1 MNFGSVQVAIPV
13 TIVLAGQRRAEIPF
27 YRLKQQLTAQEIR
40 CQMTTYWH
48 NSLHSACSI
57 SHPNEVLRRIKKGF
71 RGKPMHSPKRMLF
84 LDLVLS
90 LFRLNGLLIA
100 EGDEMTEALGLTSA
114 RWKVIGVIALSNSGL
129 TVPGIARVLGQSR
142 QAVQRI
148 TDVMA
153 TDGLLSYEPNPKHKR
168 SVLVELTEEGKTAYK
183 DLRDVQDPWAIDNT
197 EDIPIEELDG
207 GLRLVRRLIQKF
219 DK

>member
-1 MNFGSVQVAIPV
+1 
-13 TIVLAGQRRAEIPF
+13 
-27 YRLKQQLTAQEIR
+27 
-40 CQMTTYWH
+40 
-48 NSLHSACSI
+48 
-57 SHPNEVLRRIKKGF
+57 
-71 RGKPMHSPKRMLF
+71 MHSPKRMLF

-90 LFRLNGLLIA
+90 VFRLNGLLIA
-100 EGDEMTEALGLTSA
+100 EGDDMTEALGLTSA
-114 RWKVIGVIALSNSGL
+114 RWKVIGVIALANSGL

-153 TDGLLSYEPNPKHKR
+153 TDGLLSYQSNPKHKR
-168 SVLVELTEEGKTAYK
+168 SVLVVLTEEGKTAYK

-197 EDIPIEELDG
+197 EDIPIEELDV

-219 DK
+219 DKKP

>member
-1 MNFGSVQVAIPV
+1 
-13 TIVLAGQRRAEIPF
+13 
-27 YRLKQQLTAQEIR
+27 
-40 CQMTTYWH
+40 
-48 NSLHSACSI
+48 
-57 SHPNEVLRRIKKGF
+57 
-71 RGKPMHSPKRMLF
+71 MHSPKRMLF

-90 LFRLNGLLIA
+90 VFRLNGLLIA
-100 EGDEMTEALGLTSA
+100 EGDNMTEALGLTSA

-148 TDVMA
+148 TDVMV
-153 TDGLLSYEPNPKHKR
+153 TDGLLSYHSNPKHKR
-168 SVLVELTEEGKTAYK
+168 SVLVVLTEDGKDAYQN
-183 DLRDVQDPWAIDNT
+183 LRDVQDPWAIENT
-197 EDIPIEELDG
+197 EDIPIEELDA

>member
-1 MNFGSVQVAIPV
+1 M
-13 TIVLAGQRRAEIPF
+13 E
-27 YRLKQQLTAQEIR
+27 
-40 CQMTTYWH
+40 
-48 NSLHSACSI
+48 
-57 SHPNEVLRRIKKGF
+57 F
-71 RGKPMHSPKRMLF
+71 RGNQVHSPKRMLF

-100 EGDEMTEALGLTSA
+100 EGDNMTEALGLTSA

-148 TDVMA
+148 TDVMV
-153 TDGLLSYEPNPKHKR
+153 TDGLLSYETNPKHKR
-168 SVLVELTEEGKTAYK
+168 SVLVVLTEEGKTAYQA
-183 DLRDVQDPWAIDNT
+183 LRDVQDPWAIEST
-197 EDIPIEELDG
+197 EDISIEDLDA
-207 GLRLVRRLIQKF
+207 GLRLMRRLIQKF

>member
-1 MNFGSVQVAIPV
+1 
-13 TIVLAGQRRAEIPF
+13 
-27 YRLKQQLTAQEIR
+27 
-40 CQMTTYWH
+40 
-48 NSLHSACSI
+48 
-57 SHPNEVLRRIKKGF
+57 
-71 RGKPMHSPKRMLF
+71 MHSPKRMLF

-100 EGDEMTEALGLTSA
+100 EGDDMTEALGLTSA

-148 TDVMA
+148 TDVMV
-153 TDGLLSYEPNPKHKR
+153 TDGLLSYETNPKHKR
-168 SVLVELTEEGKTAYK
+168 SVLVVLTEEGKTAYK
-183 DLRDVQDPWAIDNT
+183 ELRDVQDPWAIENT
-197 EDIPIEELDG
+197 EDIPIEELDA

>member
-1 MNFGSVQVAIPV
+1 
-13 TIVLAGQRRAEIPF
+13 
-27 YRLKQQLTAQEIR
+27 
-40 CQMTTYWH
+40 
-48 NSLHSACSI
+48 
-57 SHPNEVLRRIKKGF
+57 
-71 RGKPMHSPKRMLF
+71 MHSPKRMLF

-100 EGDEMTEALGLTSA
+100 EGDDMTEALGLTSA

-148 TDVMA
+148 TDVMVI
-153 TDGLLSYEPNPKHKR
+153 DGLLSYQSNPKHKR
-168 SVLVELTEEGKTAYK
+168 SVLVVLTEEGKTAYK
-183 DLRDVQDPWAIDNT
+183 DLRDVQDPWAIENT
-197 EDIPIEELDG
+197 EDIPIDELDA

>member
-1 MNFGSVQVAIPV
+1 
-13 TIVLAGQRRAEIPF
+13 
-27 YRLKQQLTAQEIR
+27 
-40 CQMTTYWH
+40 
-48 NSLHSACSI
+48 
-57 SHPNEVLRRIKKGF
+57 
-71 RGKPMHSPKRMLF
+71 MHSPKRMLF

-90 LFRLNGLLIA
+90 IFRLNGLLIA
-100 EGDEMTEALGLTSA
+100 EGDDMTEALGLTSA

-148 TDVMA
+148 TDVMV
-153 TDGLLSYEPNPKHKR
+153 TDGLLSYQSNPKHKR
-168 SVLVELTEEGKTAYK
+168 SVLVVLTEEGKTAYK
-183 DLRDVQDPWAIDNT
+183 DLRDVQDPWAIENT
-197 EDIPIEELDG
+197 EDIPSEELDA

>member
-1 MNFGSVQVAIPV
+1 
-13 TIVLAGQRRAEIPF
+13 
-27 YRLKQQLTAQEIR
+27 
-40 CQMTTYWH
+40 
-48 NSLHSACSI
+48 
-57 SHPNEVLRRIKKGF
+57 
-71 RGKPMHSPKRMLF
+71 MHSPKRMLF

-100 EGDEMTEALGLTSA
+100 EGDDMTEALGLTSA

-148 TDVMA
+148 TDVMV
-153 TDGLLSYEPNPKHKR
+153 TDGLLSYQSNPKHKR
-168 SVLVELTEEGKTAYK
+168 SVLVVLTEEGRTAYQA
-183 DLRDVQDPWAIDNT
+183 LRDVQDPWAIKST
-197 EDIPIEELDG
+197 EDIPIEELDA
-207 GLRLVRRLIQKF
+207 GLRLVRRLIQRF

>member
-1 MNFGSVQVAIPV
+1 
-13 TIVLAGQRRAEIPF
+13 
-27 YRLKQQLTAQEIR
+27 
-40 CQMTTYWH
+40 
-48 NSLHSACSI
+48 
-57 SHPNEVLRRIKKGF
+57 
-71 RGKPMHSPKRMLF
+71 MHSPKRMLF

-153 TDGLLSYEPNPKHKR
+153 TDGLLSYQSNPKHKR
-168 SVLVELTEEGKTAYK
+168 SVLVLLTEEGKTAYK
-183 DLRDVQDPWAIDNT
+183 DLRDVQDPWALDNT
-197 EDIPIEELDG
+197 EDIPIEELDV

>member
-1 MNFGSVQVAIPV
+1 
-13 TIVLAGQRRAEIPF
+13 
-27 YRLKQQLTAQEIR
+27 
-40 CQMTTYWH
+40 
-48 NSLHSACSI
+48 
-57 SHPNEVLRRIKKGF
+57 
-71 RGKPMHSPKRMLF
+71 MHSPKRMLF

-100 EGDEMTEALGLTSA
+100 EGDDMTKALGLTSA

-153 TDGLLSYEPNPKHKR
+153 TDGLLSYQSNPKHKR
-168 SVLVELTEEGKTAYK
+168 SVLVLLTEEGKTAYK
-183 DLRDVQDPWAIDNT
+183 DLRDVQDPWALDNT
-197 EDIPIEELDG
+197 EDIPIEELDV

>member
-1 MNFGSVQVAIPV
+1 
-13 TIVLAGQRRAEIPF
+13 
-27 YRLKQQLTAQEIR
+27 
-40 CQMTTYWH
+40 
-48 NSLHSACSI
+48 
-57 SHPNEVLRRIKKGF
+57 
-71 RGKPMHSPKRMLF
+71 MHSPKRILF

-90 LFRLNGLLIA
+90 LFRVNVVLIA
-100 EGDEMTEALGLTSA
+100 EGEELTEALGLTSA

-197 EDIPIEELDG
+197 EDIPIEELDV

>member
-1 MNFGSVQVAIPV
+1 
-13 TIVLAGQRRAEIPF
+13 
-27 YRLKQQLTAQEIR
+27 
-40 CQMTTYWH
+40 
-48 NSLHSACSI
+48 
-57 SHPNEVLRRIKKGF
+57 
-71 RGKPMHSPKRMLF
+71 MHSPKRMLF

-148 TDVMA
+148 TDVMV
-153 TDGLLSYEPNPKHKR
+153 TDGLLSYESNPKHKR
-168 SVLVELTEEGKTAYK
+168 SVLVVLTEEGKTAYK
-183 DLRDVQDPWAIDNT
+183 DLRDVQDPWAINNT
-197 EDIPIEELDG
+197 EDIPIEELDV
-207 GLRLVRRLIQKF
+207 GLRLLRRLIQKF